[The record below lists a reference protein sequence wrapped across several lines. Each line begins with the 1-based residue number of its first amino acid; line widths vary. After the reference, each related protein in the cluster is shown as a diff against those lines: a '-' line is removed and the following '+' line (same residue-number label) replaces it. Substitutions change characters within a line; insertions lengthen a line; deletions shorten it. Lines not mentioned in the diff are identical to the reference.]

1 MNKLLNNK
9 KYLVI
14 DNLLSKEEST
24 AIEKKL
30 FAPFFPWYLT
40 TERDEKGNMYTVLPE
55 EAKQYKDDKNVIDQ
69 GQFVHSFL
77 YTQNNKLIENSANT
91 YITFQILKNFCE
103 KTNIQNLSVLRV
115 KANLII
121 DSKSYT
127 KNSYGVPH
135 VDSDEAHYVLIY
147 YVNDCDG
154 DTILFNKNKKIFKRI
169 SPKKGRVL
177 FFKGDT
183 IHAGGHPVDS
193 SNRCIINFNL
203 QIKDN

>member
-14 DNLLSKEEST
+14 DNLLSKEESI

-30 FAPFFPWYLT
+30 YDPYFPWYLT
-40 TERDEKGNMYTVLPE
+40 DIKDEKGNMYTILPE
-55 EAKQYKDDKNVIDQ
+55 MVKEYINDKNVIDK

-77 YTQNNKLIENSANT
+77 YTQNNKLIENSVNT
-91 YITFQILKNFCE
+91 YIAFQILKNFCK

-135 VDSDEAHYVLIY
+135 VDSSETHYVLIY

-169 SPKKGRVL
+169 SPKKGRAL

-183 IHAGGHPVDS
+183 LHAGGHPVNS
-193 SNRCIINFNL
+193 STRCVINFNL
-203 QIKDN
+203 KIND